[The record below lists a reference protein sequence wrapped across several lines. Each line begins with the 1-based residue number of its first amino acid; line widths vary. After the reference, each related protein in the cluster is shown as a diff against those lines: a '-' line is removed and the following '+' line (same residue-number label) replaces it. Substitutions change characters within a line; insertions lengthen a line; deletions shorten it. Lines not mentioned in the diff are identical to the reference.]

1 MLVLAGVFV
10 TLLSADLADA
20 AQRPDGGQRG
30 RVGRAGQLG
39 RRQPVAPLQ
48 RQERVYDSGLRLLDA
63 GRWEDA
69 VRAFS
74 QVVALKGTRSDA
86 ALYWTAYAQNRLGQ
100 RAEALQAIERL
111 LKEFPDSRY
120 TTQARA
126 LDVEVRG
133 DAGQPVNPEAQRDD
147 ELKVIALQALQR
159 TDPDRAVQM
168 LEGILRGSSTPG
180 LKTRALFVLAQS
192 GIPRARQTLVEA
204 ARGNLGP
211 EVQERA
217 IDYLAARRG
226 GDNAAVL
233 TQVYG
238 SSSDINVKRRIVRAL
253 ALSGDSTR
261 LVELARKETDFRLK
275 RDIVGRLSQ
284 MRDEVATSYLL
295 ELLK

>member
-1 MLVLAGVFV
+1 V
-10 TLLSADLADA
+10 D
-20 AQRPDGGQRG
+20 GQRG
-30 RVGRAGQLG
+30 RVGRAGQPG
-39 RRQPVAPLQ
+39 RRPPAAPLQ
-48 RQERVYDSGLRLLDA
+48 RQERVYDNGLRLLDA

-74 QVVALKGTRSDA
+74 QVIALKGTRADA

-100 RAEALQAIERL
+100 RTDALQAIERL
-111 LKEFPDSRY
+111 LKEYPDSRY

-147 ELKVIALQALQR
+147 ELKIIALQALQR

-192 GIPRARQTLVEA
+192 ATPRARQTLVDA
-204 ARGNLGP
+204 ARGNLGA
-211 EVQERA
+211 EIQERA
-217 IDYLAARRG
+217 IDYLG
-226 GDNAAVL
+226 GRNGGNAAVL
-233 TQVYG
+233 TQVY
-238 SSSDINVKRRIVRAL
+238 SSASDINVKRRIVRAL